1 MADQFNP
8 IIKAYRKGETIPLKL
23 DRSELVG
30 MLNAINVGLANGM
43 PKIGADNFGDKV
55 LLEGRADAGAN
66 DFNYNNKRALNLAGT
81 VTSTL
86 PENRSSGATYVGAV
100 MDKSDVATRLNIP
113 FERAWNGTGK
123 SKDTGRTGQQ
133 HSDRAAQMQ
142 GAIDDP
148 RNKEFKD
155 LITRGV
161 SGELSPTEQAS
172 QVSHDT
178 LRRTFAGLN
187 SENRLTV
194 EGKYTDQAL
203 SGIAANIEDKIK
215 AAKLSYP
222 REVAVRQ
229 DMKSPAAVLNA
240 LPEMWQNAAGI
251 PTKGLSG
258 LDLSNASPDT
268 IAILNSIIGNN

>member
-1 MADQFNP
+1 M
-8 IIKAYRKGETIPLKL
+8 
-23 DRSELVG
+23 
-30 MLNAINVGLANGM
+30 
-43 PKIGADNFGDKV
+43 
-55 LLEGRADAGAN
+55 
-66 DFNYNNKRALNLAGT
+66 
-81 VTSTL
+81 
-86 PENRSSGATYVGAV
+86 
-100 MDKSDVATRLNIP
+100 
-113 FERAWNGTGK
+113 
-123 SKDTGRTGQQ
+123 
-133 HSDRAAQMQ
+133 
-142 GAIDDP
+142 
-148 RNKEFKD
+148 
-155 LITRGV
+155 
-161 SGELSPTEQAS
+161 
-172 QVSHDT
+172 
-178 LRRTFAGLN
+178 RRTFAGLN